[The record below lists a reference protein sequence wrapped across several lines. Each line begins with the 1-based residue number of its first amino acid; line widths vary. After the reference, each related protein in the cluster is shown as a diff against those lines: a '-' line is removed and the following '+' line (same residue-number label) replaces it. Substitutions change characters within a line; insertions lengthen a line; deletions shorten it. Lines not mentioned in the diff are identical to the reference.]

1 MDEVSLRV
9 KFTNREH
16 AYLTAMLKTADAK
29 NLNELIRLALGT
41 FLGVVIQEEMGI
53 AVPILVHPNDM
64 RKVKCDYL
72 MIDSETP
79 LEVPREFV
87 E

>member
-1 MDEVSLRV
+1 
-9 KFTNREH
+9 
-16 AYLTAMLKTADAK
+16 
-29 NLNELIRLALGT
+29 LNELIRLALGT
-41 FLGVVIQEEMGI
+41 FLEVVIQEEMGI
-53 AVPILVHPNDM
+53 AVPISVHPNDI
-64 RKVKCDYL
+64 RKIKCDYL